1 MDKTLYDLMDWAGI
15 EEIVYSEAANP
26 HRMLGAHMT
35 PEGMLVQA
43 FIPTARDITVKL
55 SATGK
60 QYQMEMADETGFFA
74 ALIPRKTLADYTLLV
89 FYDNGTLSEI
99 HDPYSFAPQF
109 TESDLKKFEAGVH
122 YSIYNKMGAHP
133 MTVKGVSGVYFAVW
147 APEAMRVSVVGD
159 FNLWDGRRSQMRR
172 LGDSGVFEIFIPEL
186 KKGAVYKYEIKFKN
200 GDPAL
205 KADPYANYAELRPNT
220 ASIVWDL
227 DEYKWNDQ
235 DWMKKRAALDTKTAP
250 MSIYEVHLG
259 SWMRK
264 PTEVDKRGREIVG
277 SEFYNYREIAV
288 KLAEYVKEMGY
299 THVELL
305 PVMEHPLDASWG
317 YQVTGYYAPTSRFG
331 TPDDFMY
338 FMDYLHGQGIGVI
351 LDWVPAHFPRDAWGM
366 AQFDGSCL
374 YEHKDPRQG
383 AHPHWGTLIYNYG
396 RPGVSNFLIANAMF
410 WADRYHADGIRFD
423 AVASMLYLDYGK
435 NPGEW
440 IANMY
445 GGHENLEA
453 VEFLKHLNSVFRGR
467 KDGAILIAEEST
479 AWPKV
484 TGDVKN
490 GGLGFDYKWNMGWM
504 NDMLRY
510 MSLDPLFRK
519 GNHNSLTFSFFY
531 AFSENFILPISHDE
545 VVYGKGSLYNKMP
558 GTPEEKAAGAR
569 CFATYM
575 MAHPGKKLQ
584 FMGTEFSQHDEWNF
598 NEELEWNL
606 LQYPEHQMAQTFFK
620 KLNAFYLGRSELWE
634 IDFSWEGFSWISN
647 DDDSQSVIAFRR
659 FDREGNEL
667 IAVCNFLP
675 VRRENYCIGVPYAG
689 VYEEVFTSDAAEFG
703 GTGFTNGNNIRTVDE
718 AMHGFEQSISLTLPE
733 NTVFFLRCKRKAAK
747 KPAAKTTKTTA
758 KKPAAKKAAGT
769 KAAKKKA

>member
-1 MDKTLYDLMDWAGI
+1 MDWAGI

-264 PTEVDKRGREIVG
+264 QIEVDKRGREIVG

-338 FMDYLHGQGIGVI
+338 FMDYLHRQGIGVI

-504 NDMLRY
+504 NDFLGY
-510 MSLDPLFRK
+510 MEQDPYFRCHHY
-519 GNHNSLTFSFFY
+519 NELTFSMIY
-531 AFSENFILPISHDE
+531 AYSENFVLVFSHDE
-545 VVYGKGSLYNKMP
+545 VVHGKATIMQKMNGDYDNKFPQARALYM
-558 GTPEEKAAGAR
+558 
-569 CFATYM
+569 YM
-575 MAHPGKKLQ
+575 YAHPGKKLN
-584 FMGTEFSQHDEWNF
+584 FMGNELAQLKEWCEKDELDWILLKFPVHEAFHKFMADLNQCYLKNSAFSQ
-598 NEELEWNL
+598 
-606 LQYPEHQMAQTFFK
+606 
-620 KLNAFYLGRSELWE
+620 R
-634 IDFSWEGFSWISN
+634 DFSQDGFSWVDCHQEQKCMYLFERISG
-647 DDDSQSVIAFRR
+647 DQKI
-659 FDREGNEL
+659 L
-667 IAVCNFLP
+667 AVFNFSDEIQEYTL
-675 VRRENYCIGVPYAG
+675 EKDYAG
-689 VYEEVFTSDAAEFG
+689 YELLLASDMVKYGGKKRYTKKEKVITGGKAVFKMGPFSA
-703 GTGFTNGNNIRTVDE
+703 RYYLV
-718 AMHGFEQSISLTLPE
+718 
-733 NTVFFLRCKRKAAK
+733 K
-747 KPAAKTTKTTA
+747 
-758 KKPAAKKAAGT
+758 
-769 KAAKKKA
+769 